1 MIREH
6 MPRGDESA
14 RAPGKRHPEKTTCD
28 IQVSIHPK
36 TMSVFALSS
45 PRPEATRRRRGKTT
59 VLRARHRGDV
69 MTANGRL
76 AANRRLM
83 MAVLCVALAAGSLTT
98 PAHPQGKYPDHP
110 VKVVVGF
117 TAGGGTD
124 VAARVIAQKLSEA
137 TGQSFVIENRPGA
150 SGLIASEQV
159 AKSPADGYT
168 IMVGSQTTLAVAPA
182 LYKKFQIDVVKDL
195 TGMAMIGI
203 SPLVA
208 VVNADSAV
216 KSIKDL
222 IAEAKAR
229 NGTMNFA
236 SGGVGT
242 TPHMAGELLAFNA
255 GIKMVHIAYRG
266 EAPGVNDL
274 LGGQIPFMFSNLSV
288 VKGNIEGGK
297 LRALAVTSSKR
308 VPSLPN
314 VPTIAE
320 TFPGFDA
327 ATWFVLIAPSGTPR
341 EAIMRINAE
350 TKKIVATQDFQQR
363 FEQLGMIPDQDRTP
377 DKINAYI
384 KAEIAKW
391 AKVIKDADVKP
402 AD

>member
-1 MIREH
+1 
-6 MPRGDESA
+6 
-14 RAPGKRHPEKTTCD
+14 
-28 IQVSIHPK
+28 
-36 TMSVFALSS
+36 
-45 PRPEATRRRRGKTT
+45 
-59 VLRARHRGDV
+59 
-69 MTANGRL
+69 
-76 AANRRLM
+76 
-83 MAVLCVALAAGSLTT
+83 
-98 PAHPQGKYPDHP
+98 
-110 VKVVVGF
+110 
-117 TAGGGTD
+117 

-137 TGQSFVIENRPGA
+137 TGQSFVVENRAGA
-150 SGLIASEQV
+150 SGLIATEQLTK
-159 AKSPADGYT
+159 APADGYS

-208 VVNADSAV
+208 VVNADSAI
-216 KSIKDL
+216 KSIADL

-229 NGTMNFA
+229 NGTMIFA

-242 TPHMAGELLAFNA
+242 TPHMAGELLAVNA
-255 GIKMVHIAYRG
+255 GIKMVHVAYRG

-288 VKGNIEGGK
+288 VKGNIEAGK
-297 LRALAVTSSKR
+297 LRALAVTSAKR

-327 ATWFVLIAPSGTPR
+327 ATWFALVGPSGTPR

-350 TKKIVATQDFQQR
+350 SRKIVATQDFQQR
-363 FEQLGMIPDQDRTP
+363 FDQLGMIPDQDRSP
-377 DKINAYI
+377 DEINAYI

>member
-1 MIREH
+1 M
-6 MPRGDESA
+6 
-14 RAPGKRHPEKTTCD
+14 
-28 IQVSIHPK
+28 V
-36 TMSVFALSS
+36 
-45 PRPEATRRRRGKTT
+45 
-59 VLRARHRGDV
+59 
-69 MTANGRL
+69 
-76 AANRRLM
+76 ANRRLL
-83 MAVLCVALAAGSLTT
+83 MAALCVAAANLFAAPSY
-98 PAHPQGKYPDHP
+98 AQGKYPDRP
-110 VKVVVGF
+110 VKMVVGF

-137 TGQSFVIENRPGA
+137 TGQSFVVENRPGA
-150 SGLIASEQV
+150 SGLIATEQV
-159 AKSPADGYT
+159 TKSPTDGYT

-182 LYKKFQIDVVKDL
+182 LYKKIQVDAVKEL
-195 TGMAMIGI
+195 TGLAMIGI

-208 VVNADSAV
+208 VVNADSPI
-216 KSIKDL
+216 KSINDL
-222 IAEAKAR
+222 VAEAKAR
-229 NGTMNFA
+229 NGTMNFG

-255 GIKMVHIAYRG
+255 GIKMVHVAYRG

-314 VPTIAE
+314 VPTVAE

-327 ATWFVLIAPSGTPR
+327 ATWFVLIAPAGTPR
-341 EAIMRINAE
+341 DAIARINAE
-350 TKKIVATQDFQQR
+350 VKKIVATQDFQQR
-363 FEQLGMIPDQDRTP
+363 FDQLGMIPDQDRTP
-377 DKINAYI
+377 DEINAYI

-391 AKVIKDADVKP
+391 AKVIKDADVKS

>member
-1 MIREH
+1 M
-6 MPRGDESA
+6 A
-14 RAPGKRHPEKTTCD
+14 LNRA
-28 IQVSIHPK
+28 S
-36 TMSVFALSS
+36 
-45 PRPEATRRRRGKTT
+45 
-59 VLRARHRGDV
+59 
-69 MTANGRL
+69 
-76 AANRRLM
+76 
-83 MAVLCVALAAGSLTT
+83 LCVALGFALGVGLA
-98 PAHPQGKYPDHP
+98 PAPSQAQATKYPDRP

-137 TGQSFVIENRPGA
+137 MGQSFVVENRPGA
-150 SGLIASEQV
+150 SGLSASEQV
-159 AKSPADGYT
+159 AKAPADGYT

-182 LYKKFQIDVVKDL
+182 LYKKIQFDATKEL
-195 TGMAMIGI
+195 TGLAMIGV

-208 VVNADSAV
+208 VVNADSPI

-222 IAEAKAR
+222 IAAAKDK
-229 NGTMNFA
+229 NGAMNFG

-242 TPHMAGELLAFNA
+242 TPHMAGELFAFNA
-255 GIKMVHIAYRG
+255 GIKMVHVAYRG

-288 VKGNIEGGK
+288 VIGNIQAGK
-297 LRALAVTSSKR
+297 LRAIAVTSAKR

-327 ATWFVLIAPSGTPR
+327 ATWFVLVAPTGTPKD
-341 EAIMRINAE
+341 AVMKINAE
-350 TKKIVATQDFQQR
+350 TKKIIAAPDFQQR
-363 FEQLGMIPDQDRTP
+363 FDTLGMIPDQDRTP
-377 DKINAYI
+377 DEINAYI
-384 KAEIAKW
+384 KSEIAKW
-391 AKVIKDADVKP
+391 AKVIQDAGVKP

>member
-1 MIREH
+1 MRLN
-6 MPRGDESA
+6 R
-14 RAPGKRHPEKTTCD
+14 
-28 IQVSIHPK
+28 
-36 TMSVFALSS
+36 
-45 PRPEATRRRRGKTT
+45 T
-59 VLRARHRGDV
+59 VLHV
-69 MTANGRL
+69 L
-76 AANRRLM
+76 AGVAF
-83 MAVLCVALAAGSLTT
+83 AVAL
-98 PAHPQGKYPDHP
+98 PAQGDAQTKYPDRP

-124 VAARVIAQKLSEA
+124 VAARIIAQKLSEVL
-137 TGQSFVIENRPGA
+137 GQSFVVENRPGA

-182 LYKKFQIDVVKDL
+182 LYRKFQLDVTKEL
-195 TGMAMIGI
+195 TGLAMIGI

-208 VVNADSAV
+208 VVNASSPIQSV
-216 KSIKDL
+216 KDL
-222 IAEAKAR
+222 IAEAKAK
-229 NGTMNFA
+229 NGTMNFG

-242 TPHMAGELLAFNA
+242 TPHMAGELFAFNA
-255 GIKMVHIAYRG
+255 GIKMVHVAYRG

-288 VKGNIEGGK
+288 VGGNIQAGK

-308 VPSLPN
+308 VPSMPD
-314 VPTIAE
+314 VPTVAE

-327 ATWFVLIAPSGTPR
+327 ATWFTLVAPAGVPQD
-341 EAIMRINAE
+341 AVARIYAE
-350 TKKIVATQDFQQR
+350 TKKIVATKDFQQR
-363 FEQLGMIPDQDRTP
+363 LEAIGMFPDQDRTP
-377 DKINAYI
+377 DEINGYI

>member
-1 MIREH
+1 
-6 MPRGDESA
+6 
-14 RAPGKRHPEKTTCD
+14 
-28 IQVSIHPK
+28 
-36 TMSVFALSS
+36 
-45 PRPEATRRRRGKTT
+45 
-59 VLRARHRGDV
+59 
-69 MTANGRL
+69 
-76 AANRRLM
+76 
-83 MAVLCVALAAGSLTT
+83 
-98 PAHPQGKYPDHP
+98 
-110 VKVVVGF
+110 
-117 TAGGGTD
+117 
-124 VAARVIAQKLSEA
+124 VIAQKLSEA
-137 TGQSFVIENRPGA
+137 MGQTFVVENRAGA

-159 AKSPADGYT
+159 AKAPADGYT

-182 LYKKFQIDVVKDL
+182 LYTKIQLDPVKEL
-195 TGMAMIGI
+195 TGLAMIGV

-208 VVNADSAV
+208 VVNANSPI
-216 KSIKDL
+216 KSLQDL
-222 IAEAKAR
+222 IAEAKAK

-242 TPHMAGELLAFNA
+242 TPHMAGELLAFSA
-255 GIKMVHIAYRG
+255 GIKMVHVAYRG

-327 ATWFVLIAPSGTPR
+327 ATWFALVAPAGTPP
-341 EAIMRINAE
+341 EAIARINAE
-350 TKKIVATQDFQQR
+350 TKKIVATADFQQR
-363 FEQLGMIPDQDRTP
+363 FEQIGMIPDQDRAP
-377 DKINAYI
+377 DAINAYI
-384 KAEIAKW
+384 KAEVAKW
-391 AKVIKDADVKP
+391 AKVIKDAGVKP

>member
-1 MIREH
+1 M
-6 MPRGDESA
+6 A
-14 RAPGKRHPEKTTCD
+14 A
-28 IQVSIHPK
+28 IHRLL
-36 TMSVFALSS
+36 TAVF
-45 PRPEATRRRRGKTT
+45 
-59 VLRARHRGDV
+59 
-69 MTANGRL
+69 
-76 AANRRLM
+76 
-83 MAVLCVALAAGSLTT
+83 CVAAFATQ
-98 PAHPQGKYPDHP
+98 AQAQKYPDHP

-117 TAGGGTD
+117 AAGGGTD
-124 VAARVIAQKLSEA
+124 VAGRVIAQKLSDA
-137 TGQSFVIENRPGA
+137 TGQSFVIENRTGA

-159 AKSPADGYT
+159 AKAPADGYT

-195 TGMAMIGI
+195 TGMAMIGV

-208 VVNADSAV
+208 VVNVNSPI

-222 IAEAKAR
+222 VAEAKAR
-229 NGTMNFA
+229 NGTMNFG

-255 GIKMVHIAYRG
+255 GVKMVHVAYRG
-266 EAPGVNDL
+266 EAPALNDL

-297 LRALAVTSSKR
+297 LRALAVTITKR
-308 VPSLPN
+308 VPSLPE
-314 VPTIAE
+314 VPTLAE

-327 ATWFVLIAPSGTPR
+327 ATWFVLVAPSGTPR
-341 EAIMRINAE
+341 EAIMRINSE
-350 TKKIVATQDFQQR
+350 TKEIVATQDFLQR
-363 FEQLGMIPDQDRTP
+363 FDQLGMIPDQDRTP
-377 DKINAYI
+377 DEINAYI